1 MIWVISHDWRVK
13 DLALNEV
20 GMSDTFWYQTG
31 RILCGSRVSR
41 ILDHSCKTVLG
52 GRTQIRDYQ
61 ERGAFHS
68 IYPTI
73 DDVLYHPPQPAK
85 SLDLLDERDQGI
97 TERTPRAS
105 PIIVLVVSLVIP
117 YCLITIFLQNK
128 MTYTSDMDLAYRE
141 PKPQTIVPSWLFRE
155 TQIKSKLV

>member
-1 MIWVISHDWRVK
+1 
-13 DLALNEV
+13 
-20 GMSDTFWYQTG
+20 MSDTFWYQTG

-117 YCLITIFLQNK
+117 YCLITILLQNK
-128 MTYTSDMDLAYRE
+128 IDIHQRHGSSLPRTKTTNNCSFMTFSRNADQKQARLEIGDH
-141 PKPQTIVPSWLFRE
+141 K
-155 TQIKSKLV
+155 